1 MIIILILVALTLITL
16 IFGIKSCFM
25 IKEYDEKYVFDETS
39 EEKRCVYRLTIE
51 DDAEKEKIVSFLK
64 THLDKDSLIY
74 YRITKESR
82 GTADILNNCKY
93 EEVPAKKVSKHR
105 IAKIE
110 SLFKGVSF
118 AFMPGIPTL
127 VIFGVSRIS
136 TSSYVGEYKKIEI
149 NEKIS
154 ELEHEKT
161 ILLSYFDINAP
172 KSIDLSSMN
181 LPERITTHN
190 KNARELI
197 VDVKHGIARKENP
210 WINWFVNPVY
220 TTIDIS
226 RIEATYINL

>member
-1 MIIILILVALTLITL
+1 MIIILILVAITVLMLIW
-16 IFGIKSCFM
+16 GVKSCFM
-25 IKEYDEKYVFDETS
+25 VKEYDEKYVFDESS
-39 EEKRCVYRLTIE
+39 EEKKCVYRLSIE
-51 DDAEKEKIVSFLK
+51 DDTERKKIINYLK
-64 THLDKDSLIY
+64 VHLDKDDAIY
-74 YRITKESR
+74 CKLNR
-82 GTADILNNCKY
+82 ILNTDIDTLEYCKY
-93 EEVPAKKVSKHR
+93 EDVPARKISKHR
-105 IAKIE
+105 IAKVE

-127 VIFGVSRIS
+127 LLFGISRIS
-136 TSSYVGEYKKIEI
+136 SSSYIGEYKKIEI

-161 ILLSYFDINAP
+161 VLLSYFDINAP
-172 KSIDLSSMN
+172 KSIDLSSIN

-197 VDVKHGIARKENP
+197 VSVKHGIARKENP